1 MKQMEPPKCR
11 LCEKNH
17 WAREGCYGMLMHGGS
32 AGGSMATGTKRVSRP
47 DWTAYAEET
56 KLPLKKPARALIG
69 PRSEPAAS
77 GARSERTPAATG
89 RPVSKPNTSREG
101 RRVLKGSTPKAS
113 GAKPTRTASTERA
126 DPSTPASAPAEQAT
140 GEKPAGGTAKP
151 RKAAKKKSKKK
162 GVKK

>member
-17 WAREGCYGMLMHGGS
+17 WAREGCYGMLTYGGS
-32 AGGSMATGTKRVSRP
+32 AGGSM
-47 DWTAYAEET
+47 
-56 KLPLKKPARALIG
+56 KKDTPARALIG
-69 PRSEPAAS
+69 PRSEPAAT
-77 GARSERTPAATG
+77 GACSTRTPAATG